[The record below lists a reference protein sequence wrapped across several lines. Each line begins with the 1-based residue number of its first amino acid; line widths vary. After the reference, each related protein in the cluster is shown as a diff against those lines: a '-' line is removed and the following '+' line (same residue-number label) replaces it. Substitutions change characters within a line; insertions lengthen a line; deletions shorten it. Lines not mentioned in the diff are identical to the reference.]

1 MGPIELNIAKL
12 FQDPPGPGGG
22 TGTSGLFELVL
33 EGARRGSYAEE
44 FSQINTAYD
53 VAPRTREESSH
64 RRDAEPLDLDRDDD
78 ARLAARAL
86 DRGHDDGDAKPEPR
100 PSAAHDRAEYEEDLP
115 SSRSEAAEPPRG
127 TSAENATPGDRN
139 QDTDETQDTDGTA
152 SVTQEAVYGLENT
165 PSDAAATV
173 AIPSEGASSQAIAPH
188 AAAGGSVPTL
198 NAAQAGS
205 TAPTDILPK
214 ATPAGVDTPLP
225 SPGHATAGA
234 ALAPTGPGGQSVTPA
249 AGASPAST
257 ANMRATQTAKGE
269 PATPSASTS
278 DLSARQSALTAGR
291 DGGPAM
297 AVTIAQNGVTDRP
310 AGSLTAATGLAAQQA
325 AGQAVAAAPGQMK
338 ADNTGATPAS
348 GDSAAG
354 NAQGQPNGATAKQG
368 QPSGGDGQNNPQ
380 ASGRHGAS
388 TNEVKAPAGPTP
400 DARAFN
406 GFISMRPGVANQ
418 PDVSIARGASALT
431 PPAIALAGGT
441 SLLPGAMSTSSVAQG
456 LEFTRPSATAGT
468 PAEQVALQIH
478 KASDGAISR
487 LNLTLH
493 PAELG
498 RVEIKMETAEN
509 GILRAVISAE
519 RPEALELLARDAR
532 GLERALQDAGLKTDS
547 QSLAFDRQGANPG
560 GDGRPGQDGERTDG
574 HEENPADELGGEDEQ
589 LFDDGPRSG
598 LPLGDDRV
606 DISV

>member
-12 FQDPPGPGGG
+12 FQDPQGSGGG

-33 EGARRGSYAEE
+33 EGARRGSYAADY
-44 FSQINTAYD
+44 SQSDTDYD
-53 VAPRTREESSH
+53 AAPRTREELNH

-78 ARLAARAL
+78 ARLAARGL
-86 DRGHDDGDAKPEPR
+86 DRDHDDGDAKPEPR
-100 PSAAHDRAEYEEDLP
+100 PSAAHDRAEYEEDRP
-115 SSRSEAAEPPRG
+115 SSRSEAVEPRRG
-127 TSAENATPGDRN
+127 TSAENGAP
-139 QDTDETQDTDGTA
+139 TDETQDTDGTA
-152 SVTQEAVYGLENT
+152 SATQEAVYGLANT
-165 PSDAAATV
+165 PPDAAAPV
-173 AIPSEGASSQAIAPH
+173 SIPSEGASSQAIAPH

-205 TAPTDILPK
+205 PAPTDILPK
-214 ATPAGVDTPLP
+214 ATPATVDAPLP

-234 ALAPTGPGGQSVTPA
+234 ALDPNGPGGQSVTPA

-257 ANMRATQTAKGE
+257 ANMRATQAAEGE

-278 DLSARQSALTAGR
+278 DLSARQSASTAGR

-297 AVTIAQNGVTDRP
+297 AVTIAQSGVTDRP
-310 AGSLTAATGLAAQQA
+310 AGPLTAATGLATQQA

-338 ADNTGATPAS
+338 ADNTGATPTS

-368 QPSGGDGQNNPQ
+368 QPNGGDGQNNPQ
-380 ASGRHGAS
+380 ASDRHGIS
-388 TNEVKAPAGPTP
+388 TGEVKAPTGPTP

-406 GFISMRPGVANQ
+406 GFISVRPGVANQ
-418 PDVSIARGASALT
+418 PDVGIVRGASALT
-431 PPAIALAGGT
+431 PPAIALAGGAT
-441 SLLPGAMSTSSVAQG
+441 FAQGAMSTSSVAQG

-468 PAEQVALQIH
+468 PAQQVALQIH

-547 QSLAFDRQGANPG
+547 QSLAFERQGANPG
-560 GDGRPGQDGERTDG
+560 GDGRPGQDGERTAG

-589 LFDDGPRSG
+589 LFDDGPRGG
-598 LPLGDDRV
+598 LPLGDGRV

>member
-12 FQDPPGPGGG
+12 FQDPPGSGGG

-33 EGARRGSYAEE
+33 EGARRGSYAADY
-44 FSQINTAYD
+44 SQNDTDYD
-53 VAPRTREESSH
+53 AAPRTREESNH

-78 ARLAARAL
+78 ARLAARGL
-86 DRGHDDGDAKPEPR
+86 DRDHDDGDAKPEPR
-100 PSAAHDRAEYEEDLP
+100 PSAAHDRAEYEGDRP
-115 SSRSEAAEPPRG
+115 PSRSEAVEPRRG
-127 TSAENATPGDRN
+127 TSAENGTP
-139 QDTDETQDTDGTA
+139 TDETQDTDGTA
-152 SVTQEAVYGLENT
+152 VATADQVAQKTVTGRTDT
-165 PSDAAATV
+165 PPDAAAPV

-188 AAAGGSVPTL
+188 AATGGSVPTL
-198 NAAQAGS
+198 NAAQARS
-205 TAPTDILPK
+205 PAPTDILPK
-214 ATPAGVDTPLP
+214 AASAGVDTPLP

-234 ALAPTGPGGQSVTPA
+234 ALDPTGPGGQSVTPA
-249 AGASPAST
+249 AGASPAS
-257 ANMRATQTAKGE
+257 AAGMRATQAAEGE
-269 PATPSASTS
+269 PASPSASTS
-278 DLSARQSALTAGR
+278 DLSARQSAATAGR

-310 AGSLTAATGLAAQQA
+310 AGPLTAATGLAAQQA

-380 ASGRHGAS
+380 ASDRHGAS
-388 TNEVKAPAGPTP
+388 TGEVKAPAGPTP

-406 GFISMRPGVANQ
+406 GFISVRPGVANQ
-418 PDVSIARGASALT
+418 PDVSIGRGASALT
-431 PPAIALAGGT
+431 PPAIALAGGA
-441 SLLPGAMSTSSVAQG
+441 SLLPGAASTSSVAQG

-547 QSLAFDRQGANPG
+547 QSLTFDRQGANPG
-560 GDGRPGQDGERTDG
+560 GDGRPGQDGERTAG

-589 LFDDGPRSG
+589 LFDDGPRGG